1 MQIIDLR
8 DTDKSQ
14 YFAITESNNCLS
26 FDRQVSF
33 HILITSWQL
42 REVICHFSQR
52 AWLQLRMSR
61 ILFAAK
67 HVLNDTTHEQTII
80 CRQLF
85 AGHVVGSWQ
94 MERKKTMRRM
104 IIYIKLFFG
113 RRTHLSS
120 FYFISLEISNK
131 QYPIARAIIKPND
144 FLH

>member
-85 AGHVVGSWQ
+85 AGHVVGSWP

-104 IIYIKLFFG
+104 IISFTCIRDENSSALQIK
-113 RRTHLSS
+113 
-120 FYFISLEISNK
+120 
-131 QYPIARAIIKPND
+131 AIRETGCTTKKNVMAVM
-144 FLH
+144 